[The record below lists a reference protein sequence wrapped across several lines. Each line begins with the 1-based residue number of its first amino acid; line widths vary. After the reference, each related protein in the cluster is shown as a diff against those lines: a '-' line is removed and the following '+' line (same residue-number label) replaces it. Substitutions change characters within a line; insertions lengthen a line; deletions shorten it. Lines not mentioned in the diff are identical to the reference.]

1 MDLDFY
7 RVLHLAGVIFLF
19 TSIGGALLASR
30 EGATGAAARKLSGM
44 TQGIALLII
53 LVAGFGALAKLGL
66 AMPGW
71 AWAKLV
77 IWLALGASPVLI
89 RKRPDLAKV
98 WWLVLPLLGVVAA
111 ALARYKPF

>member
-77 IWLALGASPVLI
+77 IWLALGASAVLI

-98 WWLVLPLLGVVAA
+98 WWWVLPLLGVVAA